1 MPLSRRP
8 LRAAP
13 LLLAALLLAA
23 AAPLAAAPLAATP
36 VPLQSNPGTQ
46 ADAMARKLAA
56 DDLESARS
64 RGDKP
69 LVLTGR
75 GLLGGPQ
82 PALFVQLQSEQECG
96 SAGCTTSAYSFERG
110 QWQRVLDSATGKL
123 TIAAKKTHGRNDII
137 TGNDHYVWTGRAY
150 ASIDPAPPLNLHAR
164 PRPRPHR

>member
-1 MPLSRRP
+1 MPLPRRS

-13 LLLAALLLAA
+13 LLLAALLLGA
-23 AAPLAAAPLAATP
+23 AAPIASTP
-36 VPLQSNPGTQ
+36 VPLTSNPGTQ
-46 ADAMARKLAA
+46 ADALARKLSA

-75 GLLGGPQ
+75 GLLGGAQ

-96 SAGCTTSAYSFERG
+96 SAGCTTSAYSLEHG
-110 QWQRVLDSATGKL
+110 QWQRVLDSATGKI
-123 TIAAKKTHGRNDII
+123 TIAIKKTHGRNDIL
-137 TGNDHYVWTGRAY
+137 TGDDHYVWNGKTY
-150 ASIDPAPPLNLHAR
+150 ASVDPAPPLNLHAR